1 MIHFV
6 VVVVVVVAPHTIG
19 MRGTDIT
26 QETLYP

>member
-1 MIHFV
+1 MIHF
-6 VVVVVVVAPHTIG
+6 VVVVVVAPHTIG